1 MDGEPNQEG
10 VLESARSIEYLA
22 KTNGEAVVG
31 AANATRIQN
40 AADAG
45 GVFFSSKTR
54 IRSGKYA
61 DEPDPGIT
69 AFLNAML
76 TPQLAPMTIPKQQRE
91 QLISFVAIGPHI
103 WPASHSRHNVQSGF
117 DNIGMRSSDFNV
129 DDPSTSPLDF
139 DTMIHNLGDEFI
151 ARDFSPEHEATI
163 RAALPL
169 GIEMARATGH
179 VTEAAMTE
187 WGIPLGAVL
196 EHEASDAKQ
205 AARPVID
212 ERPVHQERVVWVT
225 AKGSI
230 AQRAE
235 QKIQKAAEVKRL
247 AEAKA
252 AAALKKFDAERQK
265 ALLEQ
270 ARQAEPLP
278 HQVGDD
284 ARCCVCVMS
293 WYAAFNLQDE
303 GLRQLFIQCECCRN
317 WYCPSC
323 RPVNFKTSHEAR
335 CFVAHGAATPGQEAQ
350 ESQDRRHGQG
360 QREQEKEDRLHGHEQ
375 EKEAPQEEG
384 QEKHLAESRA
394 PPQGLQQ
401 HEEAGALLQEEAVA
415 GSTHALCSLFV
426 VTCGTP

>member
-10 VLESARSIEYLA
+10 VLRSARSIEYLA
-22 KTNGEAVVG
+22 KSNGEAVVG

-151 ARDFSPEHEATI
+151 ARDFSPEHEATV

-335 CFVAHGAATPGQEAQ
+335 CFVAHGAATPAKKPKKAKTAAMGKASASKKKKTASTGKARTNKKKKPPKKKAKKST
-350 ESQDRRHGQG
+350 SQ
-360 QREQEKEDRLHGHEQ
+360 K
-375 EKEAPQEEG
+375 
-384 QEKHLAESRA
+384 AEPPPKDSSNTKKRA
-394 PPQGLQQ
+394 RSSKKKL
-401 HEEAGALLQEEAVA
+401 
-415 GSTHALCSLFV
+415 
-426 VTCGTP
+426 

>member
-1 MDGEPNQEG
+1 M
-10 VLESARSIEYLA
+10 
-22 KTNGEAVVG
+22 
-31 AANATRIQN
+31 
-40 AADAG
+40 
-45 GVFFSSKTR
+45 FFSSKTR

-61 DEPDPGIT
+61 DEPDPGIA

-179 VTEAAMTE
+179 VTEAAIAE
-187 WGIPLGAVL
+187 WAFRWEQCSSTKPLMP
-196 EHEASDAKQ
+196 SK
-205 AARPVID
+205 RPD
-212 ERPVHQERVVWVT
+212 ERPVHQECVVWVT

-235 QKIQKAAEVKRL
+235 HKIQKAAEVKRL

-270 ARQAEPLP
+270 ARQAEPLT
-278 HQVGDD
+278 HQEGDD

-293 WYAAFNLQDE
+293 WYAVFNLQ
-303 GLRQLFIQCECCRN
+303 
-317 WYCPSC
+317 
-323 RPVNFKTSHEAR
+323 
-335 CFVAHGAATPGQEAQ
+335 
-350 ESQDRRHGQG
+350 
-360 QREQEKEDRLHGHEQ
+360 
-375 EKEAPQEEG
+375 
-384 QEKHLAESRA
+384 A
-394 PPQGLQQ
+394 PPPKDSSNTKKRARSSKNKL
-401 HEEAGALLQEEAVA
+401 
-415 GSTHALCSLFV
+415 
-426 VTCGTP
+426 